1 MREYIKQVK
10 RALRVSRAQKREI
23 IRDLTE
29 ALASAREHGETEA
42 QVLERLGAPE
52 AFARSMEEQLG
63 VDRNRQRR
71 KLLAGAVFMTVC
83 AAACLGIHAAVRS
96 GSAPANAIGG
106 ADAMTSIQIGGAL
119 DLSRALP
126 LLAAVALALAVAL
139 GVAYLRRR

>member
-29 ALASAREHGETEA
+29 AFASAREHGETEA

-119 DLSRALP
+119 DLSRALS
-126 LLAAVALALAVAL
+126 LLAAEQKNLPERILDRIF
-139 GVAYLRRR
+139 GES